1 MVSPRRFDFPPLT
14 QKSRSFTEDQR
25 PRRKPAVSGKE
36 YLFKKA
42 EVIHR
47 DSMFRFLDN
56 HAVYVQRF
64 NDLGTP
70 RVRSNSRDRA
80 LFSRGLTPVKHRAD
94 WGRTSYAS
102 SHHSTATGGELL
114 SEVRG
119 AHAHTRHPPAHG
131 RAGWSWMGSGLALAC
146 LVVTHSE
153 CDVFRIEGSGA
164 AALSSHTMA
173 LAGH

>member
-25 PRRKPAVSGKE
+25 PRRKPAVSGKD

-70 RVRSNSRDRA
+70 RARSNSRDRA
-80 LFSRGLTPVKHRAD
+80 LFSRGLTPVKYRA
-94 WGRTSYAS
+94 AS
-102 SHHSTATGGELL
+102 
-114 SEVRG
+114 
-119 AHAHTRHPPAHG
+119 G
-131 RAGWSWMGSGLALAC
+131 RASAWRAP
-146 LVVTHSE
+146 T
-153 CDVFRIEGSGA
+153 A
-164 AALSSHTMA
+164 AAAPAKAGASFERGTPAPADFMNSS
-173 LAGH
+173 